1 MESNAIVVIGKA
13 LRHATGEYA
22 LQLKA
27 KAVILV
33 PALKATRGFRL
44 SCREA
49 GQFPELI
56 ALVGKVGAKGARKRG
71 YLSRPVIGT
80 FDNVF
85 IAPLLH
91 GQPHVVVA
99 ETDYSVFIPG
109 FRQPSGGIVAV
120 SLLFRLVV
128 VMGNARDPS
137 ASVVL
142 VLFELAAGKRFLD
155 DTTRTVTDIFPHAA
169 VEPLLLQYVS
179 GAVHGKGIVLALLVD
194 NFEQPLLTVMQE
206 TDDATGIL
214 PAREL
219 PHPLIAVL
227 HLLMVV
233 LIGKEIVDAVVGQYH
248 PYIVGINGLFDQNDS
263 PKNTAF
269 IT

>member
-1 MESNAIVVIGKA
+1 MTGVVIGKA
-13 LRHATGEYA
+13 LRHATGEHA

-71 YLSRPVIGT
+71 YLSRLVIGT
-80 FDNVF
+80 FNNVF

-109 FRQPSGGIVAV
+109 FRQCHA
-120 SLLFRLVV
+120 RLH
-128 VMGNARDPS
+128 ARIHG
-137 ASVVL
+137 AH
-142 VLFELAAGKRFLD
+142 
-155 DTTRTVTDIFPHAA
+155 TRRD
-169 VEPLLLQYVS
+169 
-179 GAVHGKGIVLALLVD
+179 AL
-194 NFEQPLLTVMQE
+194 
-206 TDDATGIL
+206 
-214 PAREL
+214 
-219 PHPLIAVL
+219 
-227 HLLMVV
+227 
-233 LIGKEIVDAVVGQYH
+233 
-248 PYIVGINGLFDQNDS
+248 
-263 PKNTAF
+263 
-269 IT
+269 